1 MFRKDKSGLNSQD
14 WQIYKFLKNTSEH
27 GIWVGMKELAYKFR
41 ISTRE
46 VRHSITRIRN
56 CETIQKV
63 LVSDYSKGYKFLTNS
78 DADTDYINRKKIKA
92 LKELKQVYLDIKRI
106 NLNKQLKLVFD
117 TKERE
122 IIESLVEA

>member
-1 MFRKDKSGLNSQD
+1 MFKKDKSGLTSLD

-27 GIWVGMKELAYKFR
+27 NIWVGMKELAVRFN

-46 VRHSITRIRN
+46 LRKSITRIRN

-117 TKERE
+117 TKERA
-122 IIESLVEA
+122 IIESLI

>member
-1 MFRKDKSGLNSQD
+1 MFRKDKSGLTSQD
-14 WQIYKFLKNTSEH
+14 WQIYKFLKTTSEH
-27 GIWVGMKELAYKFR
+27 GIWVGMKELALKFR

-46 VRHSITRIRN
+46 LRKSITRIRN